1 MTTAKLLLSL
11 AFSLNLVEKPMPP
24 KSDPVIRTRA
34 EETNF
39 EETSRYDDVLKFI
52 TALQQRS
59 DLVRRTSFGKTEEG
73 RDLPLLVFS
82 DPPLSQPMEAHRT
95 GRPIVFIMAN
105 IHAGE
110 VEGKEAVQLI
120 SRRLAMGDLRHLL
133 RNLVVLIAP
142 IYNADGNERLAFTNR
157 SAQNGPPGGVGTRE
171 NARGLDLNRDY
182 IKLESV
188 EARALVGLLNRWD
201 PHLTVDLHTT
211 NGSYHGY
218 HLTYSP
224 TLNPNADP
232 RLIAYERQR
241 MLPSISR
248 SLLRNHRYRSYFYGN
263 YSTKERLNQESET
276 FEMQR
281 TGRAALPATESQTR
295 VWRTFDHRPMFGNNY
310 LGLRNRLTILS
321 EAYSYLDFR
330 RRVEVTAA
338 FVEEILK
345 YSSHHGDT
353 ITALIKSVDQ
363 DRLRGRART
372 QGIEFEVAP
381 LKREVPILVGEV
393 KKIANARSG
402 RDVKVMVEESVTPI
416 RMPDY
421 GMFRA
426 TRSSSL
432 PYAYIFKP
440 DETMKRLITNLSLH
454 GIVIEELKE
463 PLTVRTEVYRI
474 STVNKSGRVFQGH
487 QEVRVRGGYET
498 AMTTWPTG
506 SLLIRTTQSSAA
518 LIFYLLEPESD
529 NGYVRW
535 NFLDQ
540 LLAKGAVFPIS
551 RINDRCV
558 PNSELVQYH

>member
-171 NARGLDLNRDY
+171 NAKGLDLNRDY

-281 TGRAALPATESQTR
+281 TGRTALPATESQTR